1 MSNPFTESVVEEAAL
16 AWLESVGWR
25 TAHGPEIA
33 PDVPGA
39 ERRDYGEVVLAQRLH
54 EALVRLNPALP
65 ADSLEDAFR
74 KLMRPEGADLIQR
87 NRALHRLLVDGVTV
101 EYRDGEG
108 AIRGAQARVI
118 DFDHVP
124 TNDWLAVNQFSVVE
138 NKHSRRPDVVL
149 FINGLPL
156 AVLELK
162 NAASEDATIWSAFQ
176 QLQTYKAQIPSLLA
190 TNAVLIAS
198 DGVQAR
204 NGTLTAGREWFKP
217 WRTISGEAVA
227 DAYMPELQ
235 VVIEGLLAPRRLLD
249 LVRDFIVFED
259 DGSGSIV
266 KKMAGYHQ
274 FHAVQVAVGETLRA
288 ARLHLGATPGAGP
301 APRLVRPKPVERYRS
316 CVPFVPLK
324 AAAGAFSDP
333 QHVPDDELEWVE
345 VETRRKLRP
354 GMFAAR
360 VEGRSMEPEIP
371 DGALCLF
378 SAPVEGTRQ
387 GKAVLVQL
395 HDEVDPETGERYT
408 VKRYESEKASAG
420 GSWRHTRITLKPANP
435 DYPPIVLSPDQGE
448 RLQVVAELVEVLGVT
463 RENARPGDRR
473 VGVVWHTQGSG
484 KSLTMA
490 FYAGRIIREPAMGNP
505 TLVVL
510 TDRNDLD
517 DQLFGTFS
525 RCQELLRQ
533 PPVQAASRA
542 HLRELLSVAA
552 GGVVFTTIHKFFP
565 EEKGDRHPT
574 LSERRNIVVIADEAH
589 RSQYDFIDGFAR
601 HMRDALPHASFIGF
615 TGTPIELQDA
625 STRAVF
631 GDYISVYDIQRA
643 VEDGAT
649 VPIYYESRLAKLAL
663 DEAERPKIDPDFEE
677 ATEGEEVERKEK
689 LKTKWAQLEA
699 VVGSPKRL
707 AIVARDIVEHFE
719 KRLEALDGKAMV
731 VCMSRRICVELHDEI
746 VKLRPGWVNKDDEQ
760 GAIKVVMTG
769 SAADPTDWQDHIRNK
784 SRREALANRFRDPA
798 DPFRMVLVR
807 DMWLTGFDAPSL
819 HTMYVDKPMRGH
831 GLMQTIARVNRVFKD
846 KPGGLIV
853 DYLGLAHELKR
864 ALATYTESGGTGRTA
879 LDQNEAVA
887 VMLEKYEVCCGLF
900 GPYTTPEG
908 VVRGFD
914 RSQWTTGT
922 PQERLGL
929 LPLAQE
935 HILAQENGKD
945 RCIRAVRELSR
956 AFALAVPHEEA
967 LRIRDDV
974 AFFQA
979 VQAVLAKRAPAD
991 ARPEEELDHAV
1002 RQIISRAVAPEGVMD
1017 IFAAAGL
1024 ERPDLSILSDEFLA
1038 EVRDMPQRNLAVELL
1053 QKLLKGELA
1062 TRRRKNVVQA
1072 RSFAEML
1079 EQTIRKYQNR
1089 ALAAAEVIEEL
1100 IALAKDMRE
1109 ANARGEALGL
1119 TEDELAFYDALET
1132 NDSAVKV
1139 LGDETLREI
1148 ARELVETVRNNV
1160 TIDWTLRENVRAQLR
1175 VLVKRILRKHG
1186 YPPDKQEKATQT
1198 VLEQA
1203 ALLSEVW
1210 AAAA

>member
-1 MSNPFTESVVEEAAL
+1 
-16 AWLESVGWR
+16 
-25 TAHGPEIA
+25 
-33 PDVPGA
+33 
-39 ERRDYGEVVLAQRLH
+39 
-54 EALVRLNPALP
+54 
-65 ADSLEDAFR
+65 
-74 KLMRPEGADLIQR
+74 
-87 NRALHRLLVDGVTV
+87 
-101 EYRDGEG
+101 
-108 AIRGAQARVI
+108 
-118 DFDHVP
+118 
-124 TNDWLAVNQFSVVE
+124 
-138 NKHSRRPDVVL
+138 
-149 FINGLPL
+149 
-156 AVLELK
+156 
-162 NAASEDATIWSAFQ
+162 
-176 QLQTYKAQIPSLLA
+176 
-190 TNAVLIAS
+190 
-198 DGVQAR
+198 
-204 NGTLTAGREWFKP
+204 
-217 WRTISGEAVA
+217 
-227 DAYMPELQ
+227 
-235 VVIEGLLAPRRLLD
+235 
-249 LVRDFIVFED
+249 
-259 DGSGSIV
+259 
-266 KKMAGYHQ
+266 
-274 FHAVQVAVGETLRA
+274 
-288 ARLHLGATPGAGP
+288 
-301 APRLVRPKPVERYRS
+301 
-316 CVPFVPLK
+316 
-324 AAAGAFSDP
+324 
-333 QHVPDDELEWVE
+333 
-345 VETRRKLRP
+345 
-354 GMFAAR
+354 
-360 VEGRSMEPEIP
+360 
-371 DGALCLF
+371 
-378 SAPVEGTRQ
+378 
-387 GKAVLVQL
+387 
-395 HDEVDPETGERYT
+395 
-408 VKRYESEKASAG
+408 
-420 GSWRHTRITLKPANP
+420 
-435 DYPPIVLSPDQGE
+435 
-448 RLQVVAELVEVLGVT
+448 
-463 RENARPGDRR
+463 
-473 VGVVWHTQGSG
+473 
-484 KSLTMA
+484 MA
-490 FYAGRIIREPAMGNP
+490 FYAGRVIREPAMGNP

-525 RCQELLRQ
+525 RCAELLRQ
-533 PPVQAASRA
+533 PPVQAEARA
-542 HLRELLSVAA
+542 HLRELLAVES

-625 STRAVF
+625 NTRAVF

-699 VVGSPKRL
+699 VVGSQKRL
-707 AIVARDIVEHFE
+707 EVVARDIVEHFE
-719 KRLEALDGKAMV
+719 RRLEAMDGKAMV
-731 VCMSRRICVELHDEI
+731 VCMSRRICVELYDEI
-746 VKLRPGWVNKDDEQ
+746 VKLRPDWASDEDDQ

-769 SAADPTDWQDHIRNK
+769 SASDPAEWQKHIRNK
-784 SRREALANRFRDPA
+784 PRREALANRFRDPA
-798 DPFRMVLVR
+798 DPLRVVLVR

-831 GLMQTIARVNRVFKD
+831 GLMQAIARVNRVFKD
-846 KPGGLIV
+846 KPGGLVV

-879 LDQNEAVA
+879 LNQDEAVA

-900 GPYTTPEG
+900 H
-908 VVRGFD
+908 GFD
-914 RSQWTTGT
+914 RGKWTTGT

-929 LPLAQE
+929 LPPAQE

-945 RCIRAVRELSR
+945 RCIRAVRELSQ

-1002 RQIISRAVAPEGVMD
+1002 RQIISRAVAPEGVVD

-1024 ERPDLSILSDEFLA
+1024 EKPDISILSDEFLA
-1038 EVRDMPQRNLAVELL
+1038 EVRGMPQRNLAVELL
-1053 QKLLKGELA
+1053 QKLLKGELK

-1089 ALAAAEVIEEL
+1089 AIEAAQVIEEL
-1100 IALAKDMRE
+1100 IQLAKEMRE
-1109 ANARGEALGL
+1109 AGARGEQLGL
-1119 TEDELAFYDALET
+1119 SEDELAFYDALET

-1139 LGDETLREI
+1139 LGDETLRGI

-1203 ALLSEVW
+1203 ALLSSEW
-1210 AAAA
+1210 ATA